1 MDQPVNYLSSLNQ
14 NMSNAPPLTESPDIY
29 MEIEEYLNQKM
40 LKWFECSVEVGK
52 QYKNLLNNICLDL
65 KHLDYFEFIYIYSC
79 LYNIQFK
86 IPLDF

>member
-52 QYKNLLNNICLDL
+52 QYKNLLISCLDL
-65 KHLDYFEFIYIYSC
+65 KHFDYFEFIYIYSC

-86 IPLDF
+86 ISLDF